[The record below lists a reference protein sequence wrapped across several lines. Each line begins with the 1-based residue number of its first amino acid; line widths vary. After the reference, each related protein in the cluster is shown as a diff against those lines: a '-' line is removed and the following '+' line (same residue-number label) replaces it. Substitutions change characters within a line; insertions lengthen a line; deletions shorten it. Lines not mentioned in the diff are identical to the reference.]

1 MADDDQN
8 YAVFNSR
15 MLVDTVGDITDEAL
29 KAGRIKDIIGVLA
42 GRMFNWGQRKSL
54 FPLHLGIKCCALE
67 MVPRRGLEPIRRREI
82 RRILPLQSQ
91 TVRRPLGQWA
101 N

>member
-29 KAGRIKDIIGVLA
+29 KASRIKAV
-42 GRMFNWGQRKSL
+42 SYT
-54 FPLHLGIKCCALE
+54 HLT
-67 MVPRRGLEPIRRREI
+67 
-82 RRILPLQSQ
+82 LPTIYS
-91 TVRRPLGQWA
+91 V
-101 N
+101 

>member
-29 KAGRIKDIIGVLA
+29 KASRIKDIIGVLA
-42 GRMFNWGQRKSL
+42 GRIFNWGQRKSL
-54 FPLHLGIKCCALE
+54 FPLHPATD
-67 MVPRRGLEPIRRREI
+67 RRQHHFATE
-82 RRILPLQSQ
+82 LQY
-91 TVRRPLGQWA
+91 
-101 N
+101 

>member
-1 MADDDQN
+1 MADEDQN

-29 KAGRIKDIIGVLA
+29 KASRIKDIIGVLA
-42 GRMFNWGQRKSL
+42 GRVFNWGQRKSL

-67 MVPRRGLEPIRRREI
+67 MAAAGATLRARGLSVGVTLCSASGP
-82 RRILPLQSQ
+82 
-91 TVRRPLGQWA
+91 RPRG
-101 N
+101 